1 MASLKWLI
9 LLGVGMKYPQPNINK
24 GRDKSTIIRKYIG
37 SVIKLLKENE
47 NPPNAK
53 ITMKQVF

>member
-1 MASLKWLI
+1 
-9 LLGVGMKYPQPNINK
+9 MKYPQPNINK